1 MNLTEKNILFLGDS
15 ITQGVGI
22 IIRQKLRLCVCRSIR
37 CQCKKLWIERNKN
50 RKTNRQI
57 KMRTGRPRLFGT
69 S

>member
-15 ITQGVGI
+15 ITQGVGHHHTT
-22 IIRQKLRLCVCRSIR
+22 KVTSLR

-50 RKTNRQI
+50 RKTNHKIQ
-57 KMRTGRPRLFGT
+57 MRTGRPRLFGM